1 MSVLQVH
8 ETLNECL
15 DADLGDI
22 PPRNFTV
29 HLGGQSKQLQ
39 SDLDLQFLFI
49 LNHPWSIFG

>member
-8 ETLNECL
+8 EALHECL

-49 LNHPWSIFG
+49 LNHSRSILG

>member
-49 LNHPWSIFG
+49 LNHPWSILG